1 MIFLDSDAIIAFLR
15 GDPGIARFFAGHKN
29 SIFAIPV
36 PVLYE
41 IYYGFYFP
49 PLSNK
54 FQNDGDFLEKLKK
67 EEQKLLRLLN
77 DIEVFD
83 LSLNAVKKS
92 AEISSLLDAEG
103 SPVGKIDV
111 LIAGIILVNGYNEI
125 LTRNVSYY
133 ENIPGL
139 KVYSY

>member
-15 GDPGIARFFAGHKN
+15 GNPGIACFFAEHKD

-49 PLSNK
+49 PLSKK
-54 FQNDGDFLEKLKK
+54 FQNGGDFLEKLKK
-67 EEQKLLRLLN
+67 EEQKLVRLLN
-77 DIEVFD
+77 DIEIFD
-83 LSLNAVKKS
+83 LTPKAVRKS
-92 AEISSLLDAEG
+92 AEISALLDAEG
-103 SPVGKIDV
+103 TPIGKIDV

-125 LTRNVSYY
+125 LTRNVTHY

-139 KVYSY
+139 EVHSY